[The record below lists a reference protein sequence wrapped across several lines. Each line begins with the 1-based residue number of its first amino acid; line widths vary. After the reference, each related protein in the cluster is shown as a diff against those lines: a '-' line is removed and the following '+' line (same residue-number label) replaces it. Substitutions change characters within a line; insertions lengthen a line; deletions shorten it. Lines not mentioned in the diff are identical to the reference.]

1 MDAVGKSSV
10 LSPAGDAAGLNLGAD
25 SETLALF
32 ASLFAMMQ
40 APQPDGAATL
50 QKGLEAVSPDG
61 SGLAIQTPLPAA
73 AMLMS
78 ARGLNT
84 ASAEFSADDVGDLH
98 AAGADIAGGGDA
110 AHLVRLLLAARD
122 IAMPDGTMPD
132 GTMPEGVTSDGTVPT
147 GAMLDKAVSAEA
159 DLSSDLM
166 PASSGKTATE
176 MLTGAIE
183 ILRSLEA
190 VGAATDTGADA
201 NDTMSTPLR
210 PEFVMA
216 RPSAEFVGPMP
227 TVTASTP

>member
-1 MDAVGKSSV
+1 MNSVDAVGKSSV

-40 APQPDGAATL
+40 APQPDGAATS

-84 ASAEFSADDVGDLH
+84 ASAEFSTDDVGDLH

-122 IAMPDGTMPD
+122 IAMPDGAMPDGTMPD

-210 PEFVMA
+210 PEF
-216 RPSAEFVGPMP
+216 
-227 TVTASTP
+227 